1 MEAIAISEQEGRH
14 QAEDLV
20 SRARS
25 GDFAAFEALYRRHMP
40 RTYALCLRLTS
51 HPARAEELTQET
63 FIRVWQKLGSLR
75 GAGDFGGW
83 LRRVAVNVVL
93 ADQRERQ
100 RRESKHA
107 TLADDVLPFE
117 PLRNAGSPAGGLDLE
132 KAIANLPAR
141 ARNVFVLHDIEGYRH
156 DEIAAMLEVTV
167 GTSKAQLHRA
177 RKLLREA
184 LRK

>member
-1 MEAIAISEQEGRH
+1 MEAIAISEYEGSPR
-14 QAEDLV
+14 ADDLV
-20 SRARS
+20 SRARR
-25 GDFAAFEALYRRHMP
+25 GDFAAFEELYRQHMP

-51 HPARAEELTQET
+51 RPARAEELTQET
-63 FIRVWQKLGSLR
+63 FIRVWEKLGSLR
-75 GAGDFGGW
+75 GAEEFGGW

-93 ADQRERQ
+93 ADQRARR
-100 RRESKHA
+100 RRERKHA

-117 PLRNAGSPAGGLDLE
+117 PPRDAASTAGSLDLE
-132 KAIANLPAR
+132 KAIAGLPAR

-156 DEIAAMLEVTV
+156 DEIAALLEVTA

-184 LRK
+184 LRP